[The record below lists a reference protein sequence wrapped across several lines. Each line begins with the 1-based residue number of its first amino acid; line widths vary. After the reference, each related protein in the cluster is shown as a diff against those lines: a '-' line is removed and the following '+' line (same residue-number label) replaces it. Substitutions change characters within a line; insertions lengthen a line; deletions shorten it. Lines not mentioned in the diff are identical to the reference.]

1 MLIPKLDLQ
10 LFSEDVSE
18 VVEATPEA
26 EYETEETTDEYQ
38 DENAEYETEET
49 EETPFEFEVQY
60 NKEKKVINDP
70 EELRAYAQKGMNYDK
85 IQSRLEEMENDPLR
99 RWASEYMKQVG
110 YDDPSKFIADVQKE
124 QAERD
129 FNNRV
134 QEFVEKGYAP
144 DVAREMAE
152 LKKEN
157 QEIKSQIQGIT
168 QKSEQQKE
176 YEDFINWH
184 EEAKQQ
190 GLVGELDPN
199 AIPVEVWEKQRQGVP
214 LKYAYME
221 HMLPNI
227 RLQTEQETLKNLQKN
242 AETSTGSTKDGGSA
256 EAETW
261 SSEYIEKMAE
271 TQGAEWVKKNYKKI
285 EKSGYYN

>member
-10 LFSEDVSE
+10 LFSEDVTE
-18 VVEATPEA
+18 VVDTTPEV
-26 EYETEETTDEYQ
+26 EYEAEETSDELQ
-38 DENAEYETEET
+38 DDNVEET
-49 EETPFEFEVQY
+49 EEQPENKFEFEVQY
-60 NKEKKVINDP
+60 NKEKKIINDP
-70 EELRAYAQKGMNYDK
+70 EELRTYAQKGMNYDK
-85 IQSRLEEMENDPLR
+85 IQSRLEQLESDPLR
-99 RWASEYMKQVG
+99 QWANDYMKKVG

-134 QEFVEKGYAP
+134 QEFVAKGYAP

-168 QKSEQQKE
+168 QKTEQQKE

-184 EEAKQQ
+184 NEAQQQ
-190 GLVGELDPN
+190 GLVGELKADE
-199 AIPVEVWEKQRQGVP
+199 IPLQVWEAQRRGIP

-221 HMLPNI
+221 YILPNI
-227 RLQTEQETLKNLQKN
+227 KLQTEQNTLKNLQKN
-242 AETSTGSTKDGGSA
+242 AETSTGSTKDGGNN
-256 EAETW
+256 ENGNW
-261 SSEYIEKMAE
+261 SREYIEQMANSHG
-271 TQGAEWVKKNYKKI
+271 QGWVKQNFDKI
-285 EKSGYYN
+285 EKSGYFD